1 MRTEKIAI
9 TIPSDLVSVIDEIR
23 GKRGISRSKF
33 ITNVL
38 REKIKDD
45 RVREIREA
53 YDRIFS
59 DKSVIKEQLETAT
72 WFEGSGKNEGQEW

>member
-33 ITNVL
+33 ITNIL

-45 RVREIREA
+45 RAREIREA

>member
-33 ITNVL
+33 ITNIL

>member
-33 ITNVL
+33 ITNIL
-38 REKIKDD
+38 REKIEYD

>member
-33 ITNVL
+33 ITNIL
-38 REKIKDD
+38 REKINDD

>member
-33 ITNVL
+33 ITNIL

-45 RVREIREA
+45 RAREIREA

-59 DKSVIKEQLETAT
+59 DESVIKEQLETAT